1 MRQVILPTH
10 PLNVCRPPMRT
21 APCRWFSATLCLL
34 GLLHVRGDDRLLARE
49 PAGEPRTE
57 RMIQTLVHELASRLE
72 IPEAIVVSIVPRDA
86 LLVSVAPPRDDT
98 APFRLSVERAF
109 LDSLT
114 EDELVAAVAHELGH
128 VWVFTHHPYLQTEA
142 LANQI
147 AMRVVT
153 RESLARVYEKVWRIG
168 GTKGDL
174 ATFLGPQE
182 RTPMSSTNST
192 K

>member
-1 MRQVILPTH
+1 MRQVILPAH
-10 PLNVCRPPMRT
+10 PLEVCRSPIR
-21 APCRWFSATLCLL
+21 RVSLQWLSATLCLL
-34 GLLHVRGDDRLLARE
+34 GLFHVQGVDRVLARE
-49 PAGEPRTE
+49 AAEPRSE
-57 RMIQTLVHELASRLE
+57 RMLQSLVHELASRLE

-114 EDELVAAVAHELGH
+114 EEELVAAVAHELGH

-153 RESLARVYEKVWRIG
+153 RESLARVYQKVWRIG

-182 RTPMSSTNST
+182 HRAISTTDAT